1 MSLTRAGIA
10 HGDIQSN
17 NILVGSDGTLT
28 LVDYDGM
35 FVPRIAKLGAIE
47 TGHRNFQHPE
57 RTTENPFDANLDRF
71 SFALLHTTIGALA
84 ERPGLWSEFASD
96 NDAII
101 LRESDLADPASSRA
115 FTALLSLPI
124 SGAFA
129 QRLTAIASAPYA
141 STPSFDDFIA
151 GTNIPTARAGG
162 RSSRSGNSSAGQ
174 ASVAPW
180 YLDPNAG
187 SGSGSSEAVTVVDAS
202 DRAQCLALLGSQTE
216 LVGRVEG
223 IKRGGSVGN
232 SYVHLILGT
241 NADGSVRIRLLSP
254 ALLAFAAAHR
264 PVDES
269 WVGSWVSGTGVMRN
283 DMSNGITSITLS
295 HADDLTSLTFEQAR
309 SRLAP
314 ASSAPTPL
322 VSAASSTQVPTSNRE
337 RIASLG
343 QKAGTTASASGANA
357 GGGSSKQTITTA
369 SASGTNAGGGSSK
382 RKIGE
387 LSVGPAIGVFAAVI
401 AVIGLI
407 IAIVVGSSSGST
419 GSSGA
424 PAAPVIA
431 TAPAPEATTASDNVG
446 TCWAETAEDANL
458 LDIVECTASN
468 VDFKAT
474 SAVDTSDQ
482 CTGEWMTWDDG
493 RFTCLIVWPPVVYQT
508 CIESPNLG
516 EECQTGLSWT
526 YESCWNVGGFV
537 LEQKIQGQWKTVKQ
551 DISTKDNCMPDF
563 PWTVWFTR
571 KAAGLGT
578 KQYRLYSPA
587 SGEFSATVEPITV
600 TVTEK

>member
-1 MSLTRAGIA
+1 MKYPTITEYTDALQAPKLAILDPKLAGGRVEPRSWDGAPFARLGQFALTFKITAGGRDHAFRCFQSERPGMRDRYSAISDVMGSGSLPGLVAFDYQQAGIRVGSQSYPAIRMDWASGTSLGSYVESNVRKASVLRALQQKLHALSMSLTRAGIA

-202 DRAQCLALLGSQTE
+202 DRAQCLAC
-216 LVGRVEG
+216 
-223 IKRGGSVGN
+223 
-232 SYVHLILGT
+232 
-241 NADGSVRIRLLSP
+241 
-254 ALLAFAAAHR
+254 
-264 PVDES
+264 
-269 WVGSWVSGTGVMRN
+269 
-283 DMSNGITSITLS
+283 
-295 HADDLTSLTFEQAR
+295 
-309 SRLAP
+309 
-314 ASSAPTPL
+314 
-322 VSAASSTQVPTSNRE
+322 SAAKP
-337 RIASLG
+337 
-343 QKAGTTASASGANA
+343 
-357 GGGSSKQTITTA
+357 
-369 SASGTNAGGGSSK
+369 
-382 RKIGE
+382 
-387 LSVGPAIGVFAAVI
+387 
-401 AVIGLI
+401 
-407 IAIVVGSSSGST
+407 
-419 GSSGA
+419 
-424 PAAPVIA
+424 
-431 TAPAPEATTASDNVG
+431 
-446 TCWAETAEDANL
+446 
-458 LDIVECTASN
+458 
-468 VDFKAT
+468 
-474 SAVDTSDQ
+474 
-482 CTGEWMTWDDG
+482 
-493 RFTCLIVWPPVVYQT
+493 
-508 CIESPNLG
+508 
-516 EECQTGLSWT
+516 SW
-526 YESCWNVGGFV
+526 
-537 LEQKIQGQWKTVKQ
+537 
-551 DISTKDNCMPDF
+551 
-563 PWTVWFTR
+563 
-571 KAAGLGT
+571 
-578 KQYRLYSPA
+578 
-587 SGEFSATVEPITV
+587 
-600 TVTEK
+600 